1 MEAAPRY
8 RIELV
13 DRQLAAAPINSPEG
27 EAYLGAMASAAN
39 FAFAN
44 RQLITHFTRQA
55 FRGAGFDSEN
65 HRLRV
70 LYDLAHNNAKF
81 EEHDGRKVLVH
92 RKGATRAFGPGN
104 EELPERYRS
113 VGQPVPLPGD
123 MGRYSFVLAGT
134 EGAMS
139 ETFGSSA
146 HGAGRKMGRRAAK
159 RAAKGRN
166 LKRELEDKGILV
178 RAASKATVDEEMPEA
193 YKDATE
199 VVDTTDGAGIG
210 KKVARL
216 RPLIVVKG

>member
-1 MEAAPRY
+1 M
-8 RIELV
+8 
-13 DRQLAAAPINSPEG
+13 
-27 EAYLGAMASAAN
+27 
-39 FAFAN
+39 
-44 RQLITHFTRQA
+44 
-55 FRGAGFDSEN
+55 
-65 HRLRV
+65 RV
-70 LYDLAHNNAKF
+70 LYDLAHNNAKL
-81 EEHDGRKVLVH
+81 EDHGGREVLVH